1 VCVVACPGGR
11 PCTCNCKKG
20 AVKDGR
26 NCPGRPTKVEE
37 KGNHLRDGKPRY
49 RIVRSVVHTS
59 FPRHALS
66 SFQFPVSLSPLVF
79 VQAPP
84 FFKDSPLLLQSAVE
98 NERGQKPECQQI
110 AEPMQGQVQ
119 VLLLLLPAPSPSTTA
134 RHFSP
139 SDHLACPLFSL
150 LLRVGA

>member
-1 VCVVACPGGR
+1 
-11 PCTCNCKKG
+11 
-20 AVKDGR
+20 
-26 NCPGRPTKVEE
+26 VEE
-37 KGNHLRDGKPRY
+37 KGNRLRDGKPRC
-49 RIVRSVVHTS
+49 RIIRSVHTS

-66 SFQFPVSLSPLVF
+66 SFQFSVSLSPLVF

>member
-26 NCPGRPTKVEE
+26 NCPGRPTTVEE
-37 KGNHLRDGKPRY
+37 KGNRLRDGKPRC
-49 RIVRSVVHTS
+49 RIIRSVHTS

-66 SFQFPVSLSPLVF
+66 SFQFSVSLSPLVF

-84 FFKDSPLLLQSAVE
+84 FFKDSPAPAPAVCSR
-98 NERGQKPECQQI
+98 ERERPKPECQQI

-119 VLLLLLPAPSPSTTA
+119 VLLLLPPAPSPSTTA